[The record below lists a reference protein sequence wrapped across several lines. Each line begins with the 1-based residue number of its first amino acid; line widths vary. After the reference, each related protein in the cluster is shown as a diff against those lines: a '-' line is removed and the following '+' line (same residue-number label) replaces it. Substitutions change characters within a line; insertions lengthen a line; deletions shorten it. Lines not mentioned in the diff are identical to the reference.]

1 MLVFIGDMQP
11 LGAAW
16 TAFNLLLIMFHMN
29 STRKINQ
36 IETRTRSHGLR
47 KLIYMVSLVSSIV
60 LLGGFADVFES
71 VRWASQSRSEIVTPA
86 IVPGPLFDQRAHWTD
101 PLKVWPK
108 APKMTD
114 EEMVKSLSKD
124 DILNDKLDRLTG
136 DFKVPPELR
145 DRMSFWFDI
154 YTRFGEYEHVI
165 HHTRFP
171 WIIYKVVDGRDIV
184 AQSKGPLWLRRQR
197 VIDLAAAERKK
208 IRKALAKLASRKSYS
223 KLTPLEKE
231 LADILKSVPGP
242 RKKVYKLAASSIR
255 SQLGQKDFFV
265 AGLRRSTKYL
275 PLMEAEFTKMNL
287 PLELTRMPFVESS
300 FNENA
305 ESKVGASG
313 IWQIMPRTGKAYSLV
328 NENID
333 ERNSPMKAT
342 LVAGQMLKKYKR
354 ALKQWPLVITSYN
367 HGIGNIRKAIRA
379 AGSEDIA
386 TIIERYHRG
395 EFKFASSNFYTGFL
409 AALYAEKYNDALF
422 QGVVR
427 EPLIDFV
434 EIQLQQATRVKTLL
448 KASGLSNEELFHYNR
463 DLKVA
468 LKNNALLPKGFRIHL
483 PPGQAETLI
492 AKISKLIKIR
502 APQVPS

>member
-1 MLVFIGDMQP
+1 
-11 LGAAW
+11 
-16 TAFNLLLIMFHMN
+16 MFHMKP
-29 STRKINQ
+29 SEKINS
-36 IETRTRSHGLR
+36 IEAPVRSQGAK
-47 KLIYMVSLVSSIV
+47 KLAYIACLISSVI
-60 LLGGFADVFES
+60 LLGGFADVFEG
-71 VRWASQSRSEIVTPA
+71 VRWASQSRSEIVVTA
-86 IVPGPLFDQRAHWTD
+86 VPGPVADSRAHWMD
-101 PLKVWPK
+101 PFKVWPRT
-108 APKMTD
+108 PKMT
-114 EEMVKSLSKD
+114 ESEQVSRLSKE
-124 DILNDKLDRLTG
+124 DILNDKLDRLTP
-136 DFKVPPELR
+136 DFKVPPELKQR
-145 DRMSFWFDI
+145 VGFWFDI
-154 YTRFGEYEHVI
+154 YTHYGEYEHVI

-171 WIIYKVVDGRDIV
+171 WIIYKVVDGREIV
-184 AQSKGPLWLRRQR
+184 ANTKGPLWLRRQR
-197 VIDLAAAERKK
+197 VIDLASAERKK
-208 IRKALAKLASRKSYS
+208 IRKALSKLASRHSY
-223 KLTPLEKE
+223 KNLTPLEQE
-231 LADILKSVPGP
+231 LAKQLEAVPGP

-255 SQLGQKDFFV
+255 SQLGQKDFFE

-275 PLMEAEFTKMNL
+275 PLMEAEFKKMNL

-313 IWQIMPRTGKAYSLV
+313 IWQIMPRTGRAYSLV
-328 NENID
+328 NEHID

-354 ALKQWPLVITSYN
+354 ALKEWPLVITSYN

-434 EIQLQQATRVKTLL
+434 EIQLQQATRVKTLI
-448 KASGLSNEELFHYNR
+448 KVSGLTKDELFHYNR

-468 LKNNALLPKGFRIHL
+468 LKTNALLPKGFRIHL